1 MVDMYYNNQS
11 KKKNQSDNCGTYYER
26 NKDKIGLEM
35 GAAALNRVAREC
47 LFKEVMETLE
57 LKFARSPTKVFLESE
72 DLCY

>member
-1 MVDMYYNNQS
+1 
-11 KKKNQSDNCGTYYER
+11 
-26 NKDKIGLEM
+26 M